1 MTGSP
6 PWPTS
11 PAPDQRSGITAQ
23 GFWHTTRAY
32 TPGPPLVGDLN
43 VDVAIVGGGYTGLST
58 AHFLHALEPSMSVAI
73 LESEFIGY
81 GASGR
86 NAGFSMT
93 KIGMMH
99 SFTATRFGR
108 ARAREAHLYA
118 DRAVTLL
125 HGLVEELG
133 LDCDYEHPGFL
144 WVATSPKYQ
153 ERLLKEIALI
163 HRLGITGIQLI
174 DHDELRSRVDSPTY
188 VGPAW
193 WEPNSG
199 LLNPAKLAWAWR
211 DVVVR
216 EGASVFEGTPVTS
229 IERGGPGGRITL
241 TTPGGR
247 VRARKVVL
255 ATNAWSHQFPELA
268 TRQVPVW
275 TYIVLT
281 EPLTA
286 AQRDSIGW
294 AGREGV
300 EDFRNLVHYYRLTP
314 DNRLLI
320 GGRDVGLGDGRG
332 MGFDADERVWAALRD
347 DVRRM
352 FPGLRDVQFSHA
364 WGGPVSAALDM
375 FPAIGHIG
383 DGGRRSGGSQARGS
397 RARGDILYSFGCVG
411 HGVSTTHLN
420 GQTLADLV
428 LERDTDLTTTFF
440 VDRRL
445 VPFPPGGVGHA
456 TAERIAAYLRW
467 EDRRYDPLG

>member
-1 MTGSP
+1 MVEST
-6 PWPTS
+6 
-11 PAPDQRSGITAQ
+11 GITAQ
-23 GFWHTTRAY
+23 GYWHGTRPY
-32 TPGPPLVGDLN
+32 TPGPPLAGDLD
-43 VDVAIVGGGYTGLST
+43 VDVAIVGGGFTGLST
-58 AHFLHALEPSMSVAI
+58 AHFLHELEPSMSIAI

-108 ARAREAHLYA
+108 VRARQAHRYA

-144 WVATSPKYQ
+144 WVATSPKYE
-153 ERLLKEIALI
+153 ERLLKEIALV
-163 HRLGITGIQLI
+163 HRLGITGIHLI
-174 DHDELRSRVDSPTY
+174 DHDELRGRVDSPTY

-193 WEPNSG
+193 WEPNCG

-211 DVVVR
+211 EVVAR
-216 EGASVFEGTPVTS
+216 EGTTVLEGSPVS
-229 IERGGPGGRITL
+229 AIERGGPRGRIAL
-241 TTPGGR
+241 RTPGGR
-247 VRARKVVL
+247 VLARTVVL
-255 ATNAWSHQFPELA
+255 ATNAWSHHFPELA
-268 TRQVPVW
+268 GRQVPVW

-281 EPLTA
+281 EPLTRT
-286 AQRDSIGW
+286 QLDSIGW

-320 GGRDVGLGDGRG
+320 GGRDIGLGDGRG
-332 MGFDADERVWAALRD
+332 MGFDANEDIWAALRE

-352 FPGLRDVQFSHA
+352 FPGLHDVHFSHA

-375 FPAIGHIG
+375 FPAIGRIG
-383 DGGRRSGGSQARGS
+383 ERGGGDH
-397 RARGDILYSFGCVG
+397 RGDILYSFGCVG

-428 LERDTDLTTTFF
+428 LERDTDLTSTFF
-440 VDRRL
+440 VNRRL
-445 VPFPPGGVGHA
+445 VPFPPGGLGHA
-456 TAERIAAYLRW
+456 TAERIAGYLRW
-467 EDRRYDPLG
+467 EDRRFDSLG

>member
-1 MTGSP
+1 MRPHPYGALTGSMTGTAPRPDPVSP
-6 PWPTS
+6 
-11 PAPDQRSGITAQ
+11 Q
-23 GFWHTTRAY
+23 GFWHTTRPY
-32 TPGPPLVGDLN
+32 TPGPPLVGDLD

-58 AHFLHALEPSMSVAI
+58 AHFLRRAEPGLSIAI
-73 LESEFIGY
+73 LESEFVGY

-93 KIGMMH
+93 KVGMMP
-99 SFTATRFGR
+99 SFTATRFGKQR
-108 ARAREAHLYA
+108 AKEAHLYA

-125 HGLVEELG
+125 HDLVDELG

-144 WVATSPKYQ
+144 WVANSPRYQ
-153 ERLLKEIALI
+153 QRLLKEIALV

-174 DHDELRSRVDSPTY
+174 DHEDLLARVDSPTY

-193 WEPNSG
+193 WEPNCG
-199 LLNPAKLAWAWR
+199 LVNPAKLAWAWR
-211 DVVVR
+211 DIVTGQGVR
-216 EGASVFEGTPVTS
+216 VHEGTPISTL
-229 IERGGPGGRITL
+229 ERGVTGGRVVL

-247 VRARKVVL
+247 VRAGKVVL
-255 ATNAWSHQFPELA
+255 ATNAWSHHFPQLA

-281 EPLTA
+281 EPLTD

-294 AGREGV
+294 RGREGV

-332 MGFDADERVWAALRD
+332 MAFDSDEAIWAALRQ

-352 FPGLRDVQFSHA
+352 FPGLAGVRFSHA
-364 WGGPVSAALDM
+364 WGGAVSAALDM
-375 FPAIGHIG
+375 FPAIGHV
-383 DGGRRSGGSQARGS
+383 GGP
-397 RARGDILYSFGCVG
+397 DVLYSFGCVG

-428 LERDTDLTTTFF
+428 LERDTDLTRTFF
-440 VDRRL
+440 VNRRL
-445 VPFPPGGVGHA
+445 VPFPPGGLGHA
-456 TAERIAAYLRW
+456 TAQQIARYLRW
-467 EDRRYDPLG
+467 EDRRLDPLG